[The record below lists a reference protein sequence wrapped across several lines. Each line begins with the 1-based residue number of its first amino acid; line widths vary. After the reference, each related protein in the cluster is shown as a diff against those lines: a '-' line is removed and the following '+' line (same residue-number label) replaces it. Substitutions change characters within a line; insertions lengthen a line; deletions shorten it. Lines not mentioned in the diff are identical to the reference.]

1 MNQEHKDLF
10 SASKE
15 KDPLR
20 GNVSY
25 PSNSE
30 KPSYS
35 ANFIIQ
41 GMRFVNVNPDTEK
54 LTGYSRDDL
63 LRMKFTDLFPEDE
76 KKSMQKFGMQVQRG
90 ESQSTHGEFR
100 IISKGGQ
107 ERWIDL
113 SFSFLEIE
121 GKKKAALGTAYGIP
135 KMSVNPQASIDNSRI
150 GDKTSKQLRELEL
163 LNQISHTIS
172 QTHNLK
178 LAAQQVTNL
187 LERMMKWDGTIWL
200 VEEQIPVLLAISL
213 KGMTG
218 ELFANEFSRVDDLI
232 PSLDDGIIGL
242 VCSNGKSILSGDIR
256 NTSQYYGL
264 NSKTCSVICVPLG
277 SEGKTIGCINVE
289 SVQQNAFTDR
299 DEQFL
304 TTLANQFVISIE
316 NAHFDKT
323 TQRQAIHQRTLNS
336 IISITAHSGANPS
349 EILDGTIDQA
359 MKALGLDMGAI
370 WLSWSSRDSQRMA
383 SRNIPQSIIYSMI
396 SLTAQ
401 SGGGSQRDAITVDDW
416 RVVDRKISAPFLAMG
431 VITSIIVPIFANEKR
446 IGGLAI
452 ASSNSHRWEPDEISL
467 MEAIGHVV
475 GSVAERAKL
484 FEETAIR
491 LDELEAV
498 NKVLTSLR
506 LTQSLQEML
515 PQVMDETL
523 KILDA
528 EAGGIWLYNAER
540 EKLCQEIG
548 RGWCVKTSSMDLDRG
563 ESLPGNVFAIG
574 DIYFSRD
581 VAQDPLTS
589 PAMRA
594 LVPESYSAI
603 CIPIHRE
610 QEPIGVLLASGPSP
624 REFTSEDARLLVTIT
639 EFAGI
644 AIHRTRLNEQMA
656 QHAAELEIRVA
667 ERTVELQSALLKA
680 QAADQLKS
688 EFVINVN
695 HELRTPLTNLI
706 LYYQMLKAQPT
717 VKTMERLDVIGREL
731 QRLRN
736 LIEELLNLSRF
747 DLGQIS
753 LHPVQCDLNNLVLT
767 LINDRKSLAEERGLE
782 LSIHLKPDLKHVW
795 LDEATIVQAISN
807 LLTNAMNYTPRGGKV
822 LVKTLTKEPDQDMSV
837 GFRIEDTGL
846 GIDGHD
852 LPHLFERFYRGK
864 AGHESGAPGTG
875 LGLAIVKQIVEHHD
889 GSIEVENGPGGRGAV
904 FTIWLPIK
912 HETD

>member
-1 MNQEHKDLF
+1 
-10 SASKE
+10 
-15 KDPLR
+15 
-20 GNVSY
+20 
-25 PSNSE
+25 
-30 KPSYS
+30 
-35 ANFIIQ
+35 
-41 GMRFVNVNPDTEK
+41 
-54 LTGYSRDDL
+54 
-63 LRMKFTDLFPEDE
+63 
-76 KKSMQKFGMQVQRG
+76 MQKFGMQVQRG
-90 ESQSTHGEFR
+90 DSQTTHGEFR
-100 IISKGGQ
+100 IINKDGQ
-107 ERWIDL
+107 ECWIDL
-113 SFSFLEIE
+113 SFSFLEME
-121 GKKKAALGTAYGIP
+121 GKKATRGTAFDIP
-135 KMSVNPQASIDNSRI
+135 KMSVNTEERVANSQNE
-150 GDKTSKQLRELEL
+150 DKTNKQLIELEL
-163 LNQISHTIS
+163 LNQTSNIIT
-172 QTHNLK
+172 QTHNLA
-178 LAAQQVTNL
+178 LAAQHFVDL
-187 LERMMKWDGTIWL
+187 LKRMMKWDATIWR
-200 VEEQIPVLLAISL
+200 VEEQIPVLQAISS
-213 KGMTG
+213 KGRTG
-218 ELFANEFSRVDDLI
+218 ESFSNEFSRVDDLI
-232 PSLDDGIIGL
+232 PSLDDGIIGW
-242 VCSNGKSILSGDIR
+242 VCSNGKSIITGDVR
-256 NTSQYYGL
+256 KTSQYFGL
-264 NSKTCSVICVPLG
+264 NSNTLSVLCVPLG
-277 SEGKTIGCINVE
+277 GAGRPIGCINVE
-289 SVQQNAFTDR
+289 SVHSDAFTDQ
-299 DEQFL
+299 DEKFL
-304 TTLANQFVISIE
+304 ATLANQFVISSE
-316 NAHFDKT
+316 NARLEKN
-323 TQRQAIHQRTLNS
+323 TQQRAIHQGTLNS
-336 IISITAHSGANPS
+336 IIALTTHSGTNPS
-349 EILDGTIDQA
+349 EILDGAIDQA

-370 WLSWSSRDSQRMA
+370 WLSWSSRDTQRMA

-416 RVVDRKISAPFLAMG
+416 RVVDRKIAAPFLAMG
-431 VITSIIVPIFANEKR
+431 VITSIIVPIFVNEKR

-452 ASSNSHRWEPDEISL
+452 ASSNSHRWVQEEISL

-475 GSVAERAKL
+475 GSAAERAKL
-484 FEETAIR
+484 FEETTIR

-528 EAGGIWLYNAER
+528 EAGGIWLFNAER
-540 EKLCQEIG
+540 EKLCQVIG
-548 RGWCVKTSSMDLDRG
+548 RGWCVQTASMELDRG

-581 VAQDPLTS
+581 VAQDSLTS
-589 PAMRA
+589 PAMRE
-594 LVPESYSAI
+594 LVPKNYSAI
-603 CIPIHRE
+603 CLPIHRE
-610 QEPIGVLLASGPSP
+610 QEPIGVLLASGPYP

-667 ERTVELQSALLKA
+667 ERTAELQSALLKA

-706 LYYQMLKAQPT
+706 LYYQMLKTQPT
-717 VKTMERLDVIGREL
+717 VKTLERLDVIGREL

-767 LINDRKSLAEERGLE
+767 LINDRRLLAEERGLE
-782 LSIHLKPDLKHVW
+782 LCLNLKPDLLHVW

-822 LVKTLTKEPDQDMSV
+822 LVETLTKETDQNTSV
-837 GFRIEDTGL
+837 GFRIQDTGL

-912 HETD
+912 REMD